1 LHLLRATGRSLDEVN
16 KELKSMLEKR
26 RLKKILAGSLLEG
39 RRYEE
44 DIYIFEG

>member
-1 LHLLRATGRSLDEVN
+1 
-16 KELKSMLEKR
+16 MLEKR

-44 DIYIFEG
+44 DIYVFV